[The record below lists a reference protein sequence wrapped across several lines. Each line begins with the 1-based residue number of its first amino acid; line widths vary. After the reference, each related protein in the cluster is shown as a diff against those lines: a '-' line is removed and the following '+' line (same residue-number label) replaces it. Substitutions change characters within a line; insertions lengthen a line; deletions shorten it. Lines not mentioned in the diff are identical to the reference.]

1 MRRRF
6 PVLATAAVLAT
17 LLAVPLAAA
26 ETEANHP
33 RRPRC
38 NNLRAIARVVQL
50 SPAQVQQAQALFAE
64 LRQTIEPLRQQIPPL
79 REALEDLLEA
89 EAPEAA
95 AVGQAVIDIDALRDQ
110 IQDAR
115 ESGVAEFEGLLTAD
129 QLERWEEFQ
138 EQCREGYQHGD

>member
-6 PVLATAAVLAT
+6 PVLATAAVLAA
-17 LLAVPLAAA
+17 LLAVPLAA
-26 ETEANHP
+26 EANHP

-50 SPAQVQQAQALFAE
+50 SPAQVQQAQALFGE

-89 EAPEAA
+89 ETPEAA
-95 AVGQAVIDIDALRDQ
+95 AVGEAVIDIDALRDQ

-115 ESGVAEFEGLLTAD
+115 RSAVDEFEGLLTTG

-138 EQCREGYQHGD
+138 EHCREGYQHGD